1 MALGF
6 GVPRQRLEEL
16 FEPGPGRASTPPD
29 HLGTQDHPVAEPLSA
44 PTMERLEGDAA
55 SAPSGDQL
63 RRLVQR
69 EILSLDRRI
78 PTRVHGDKP
87 PSPHQVIGGDRGLTR
102 TRDSRLGPGGKR
114 RTGGRPSAGGGTIS
128 ISPGGSVAP
137 RSRST
142 VRDGPLVGYTGSTC
156 SRCRSERARHE
167 AGDAGSRQHPSY
179 AHERLLGP
187 TVLTVAVR
195 RPILPTGYI
204 EDRGLRQGE
213 KHPHHQILTG
223 VLYRAL
229 VGPRGISRSR
239 PSS

>member
-6 GVPRQRLEEL
+6 GVPRQRPEEL
-16 FEPGPGRASTPPD
+16 FEPGPGRASTTPD

-87 PSPHQVIGGDRGLTR
+87 PSPHQVLGGDRGLTR

-114 RTGGRPSAGGGTIS
+114 RIGGRPSAGGGTIS
-128 ISPGGSVAP
+128 ILPGLSVAP

-142 VRDGPLVGYTGSTC
+142 VRHGPLVGYTGSTC
-156 SRCRSERARHE
+156 S
-167 AGDAGSRQHPSY
+167 P
-179 AHERLLGP
+179 
-187 TVLTVAVR
+187 
-195 RPILPTGYI
+195 
-204 EDRGLRQGE
+204 
-213 KHPHHQILTG
+213 
-223 VLYRAL
+223 
-229 VGPRGISRSR
+229 VGPSVPAGGGGCRQPSTSFLRSR
-239 PSS
+239 AATWADRTNGRSPTSNPSHRIH